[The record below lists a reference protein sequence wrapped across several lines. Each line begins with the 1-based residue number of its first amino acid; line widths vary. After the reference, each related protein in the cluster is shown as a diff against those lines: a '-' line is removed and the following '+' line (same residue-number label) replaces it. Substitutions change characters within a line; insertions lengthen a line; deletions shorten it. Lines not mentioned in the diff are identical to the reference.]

1 MAPRTENHY
10 SNISYA
16 RYAERNAK
24 PPPRET
30 LTQQIVKQLPD
41 IIAGSVFLPEEAGL
55 IGATAGARIGGVVGA
70 RTAAKIGGTSA
81 IKAIERQAAKAV
93 AQGAVKAEGRQAL
106 AQAESLGK
114 DVPMAPRFQEA
125 QTQLVKHAHVPF
137 FNNNRKNTASR
148 ARGVLLI

>member
-1 MAPRTENHY
+1 MAPRTENPY

-16 RYAERNAK
+16 RSLPRPP

-41 IIAGSVFLPEEAGL
+41 LIAGSVFLPEEAGL

-81 IKAIERQAAKAV
+81 IKAIEKQAVKAV
-93 AQGAVKAEGRQAL
+93 A
-106 AQAESLGK
+106 
-114 DVPMAPRFQEA
+114 
-125 QTQLVKHAHVPF
+125 
-137 FNNNRKNTASR
+137 
-148 ARGVLLI
+148 